1 MGERCRGVN
10 LEVNIKGEGSAGED
24 DGRVSKKKVPIHRR
38 GNRKWREEEVS
49 RTGRSMESGNERE
62 VEEKLKGRVD
72 CK

>member
-10 LEVNIKGEGSAGED
+10 LKVNIKGEGSAVEE
-24 DGRVSKKKVPIHRR
+24 DGRVSKRKVAIQRR
-38 GNRKWREEEVS
+38 GNRKGREEEVS